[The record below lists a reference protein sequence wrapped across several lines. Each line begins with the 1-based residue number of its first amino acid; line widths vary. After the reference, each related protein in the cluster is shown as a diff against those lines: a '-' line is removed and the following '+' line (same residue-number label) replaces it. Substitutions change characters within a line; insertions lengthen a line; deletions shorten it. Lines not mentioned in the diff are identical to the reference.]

1 VENFLI
7 FDFEF
12 YWRQICPDFL
22 EIYTNLY
29 KVEQMKEQSLRNL
42 GFIKQYELIA
52 LEFVHFFWPL
62 CCLFFFDL
70 RILINPL
77 VPSKS
82 SYAGNAEKMIVDQS
96 V

>member
-52 LEFVHFFWPL
+52 LDTLINNHFF
-62 CCLFFFDL
+62 
-70 RILINPL
+70 RITCIRRF
-77 VPSKS
+77 
-82 SYAGNAEKMIVDQS
+82 
-96 V
+96 